1 MEKVYE
7 LTKYGGTHRI
17 VLRKANYVNNGTLA
31 VFMVE
36 LVNDD
41 GCEYEE
47 NWACLTV
54 NIGDSDIFANDT
66 DTAFID
72 TNNLGIEIVG
82 WLKSNK
88 IATLTG
94 DIGFSG
100 YCRYPLVH
108 FSSEALAEMKTY

>member
-1 MEKVYE
+1 MEKIYE

-17 VLRKANYVNNGTLA
+17 VLRKANYSNNGTLA
-31 VFMVE
+31 IFMIE

-54 NIGDSDIFANDT
+54 NIGDSNLFANDT
-66 DTAFID
+66 HAFLD
-72 TNNLGIEIVG
+72 TNNLGFDIIN

-100 YCRYPLVH
+100 YCRYPLAK
-108 FSSEALAEMKTY
+108 FSSKVLAGMKAY